1 MQAVKQPGTSESF
14 YYRQALKMFLLSD
27 ELWLIKS
34 VALFVLLQAFKGK
47 VTYTKLTYYIKRR
60 VHGIKT

>member
-1 MQAVKQPGTSESF
+1 MQAVKQPGTFESF
-14 YYRQALKMFLLSD
+14 YYREALKMFLLSD

-47 VTYTKLTYYIKRR
+47 VTYIKLTYYIKRR